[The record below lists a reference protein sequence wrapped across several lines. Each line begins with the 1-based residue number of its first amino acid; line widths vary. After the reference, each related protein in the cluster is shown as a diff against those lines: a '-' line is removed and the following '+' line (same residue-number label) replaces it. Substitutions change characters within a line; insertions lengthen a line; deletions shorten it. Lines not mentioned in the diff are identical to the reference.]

1 MTLITMEAGD
11 AVAIASLINLTDA
24 KTPRLDVIHLDTAL
38 AETAAY
44 GTDRYALGRVMVP
57 SASPSDRVEWK
68 ITAAGAKFITA
79 NVKPL
84 NKWNTPGR
92 VTFDVDTESRAVSI
106 GFGASAYTDTWPAD
120 TANGRD
126 LTEQLAGVLEHWE
139 RRETAAPVSMSS
151 RLISKLSKL
160 SDGFTKVESWLLEL
174 GASPSHGNPD
184 KPGPLRATSG
194 RLEVLIQPRL
204 TR

>member
-1 MTLITMEAGD
+1 MTLITMEAAD

-38 AETAAY
+38 AETVAY
-44 GTDRYALGRVMVP
+44 GTDRYALGRVLVP
-57 SASPSDRVEWK
+57 SASPSDAVQWK
-68 ITAAGAKFITA
+68 LTANGAKFITA

-84 NKWNTPGR
+84 NKWNTPER
-92 VTFDVDTESRAVSI
+92 VLFDVDTETRAVSI

-120 TANGRD
+120 NGLD
-126 LTEQLAGVLEHWE
+126 LTAQLAKVLNQWE
-139 RRETAAPVSMSS
+139 RRETVTPVSMSS
-151 RLISKLSKL
+151 KLLTKLAKL
-160 SDGFTKVESWLLEL
+160 SDGFTKVDAWLLEL
-174 GASPSHGNPD
+174 GAAPNFGNPD

-204 TR
+204 IK

>member
-1 MTLITMEAGD
+1 MTLITMEAAD

-38 AETAAY
+38 LETAAY

-57 SASPSDRVEWK
+57 SVSPSDAVQWQ

-84 NKWNTPGR
+84 NKWHTPGR
-92 VTFDVDTESRAVSI
+92 VMFDIDTESRAVSI
-106 GFGASAYTDTWPAD
+106 GFGASAFTDTWPAD
-120 TANGRD
+120 NARN
-126 LTEQLAGVLEHWE
+126 LTEQLAGVLEQWE
-139 RRETAAPVSMSS
+139 PRDTAAPVSMSS

-160 SDGFTKVESWLLEL
+160 SDGFAKVDSWLLEL
-174 GASPSHGNPD
+174 GASASHANPD

-204 TR
+204 TK